1 MPKELRLCTSTR
13 IHPKIRRLRNK
24 LGPEGVLA
32 LYNLWCFCIEYKQD
46 GRLVGMEDVDVAEA
60 ADYDG
65 CYEGFVHTLVELR
78 LLDAT
83 EGVFTVHNWSRY
95 NKSKKTETA
104 RNPAVKV
111 TKLSETIRSIVG
123 YYRTVHPTRGKMLKP
138 GSRDWKRIRARLVED
153 EFTKDDLLKAIDGNK
168 ICPWHSKHPAGYSA
182 EYVFRN
188 GTKVEGFIEL
198 ATNGA
203 RKEEQIGHHKGSEE
217 FKDGD
222 QSSRF

>member
-60 ADYDG
+60 ADYEG
-65 CYEGFVHTLVELR
+65 CHEGFVHTLCNLR
-78 LLDAT
+78 LLDVT

-95 NKSKKTETA
+95 NKSKKTQAA

-111 TKLSETIRSIVG
+111 TKLSETIRSIVD

-153 EFTKDDLLKAIDGNK
+153 EFTKEDLLKAIDGNK

-203 RKEEQIGHHKGSEE
+203 KQEQVGHHKGSEE

>member
-83 EGVFTVHNWSRY
+83 EGMLTVHNWTRY
-95 NKSKKTETA
+95 NGKRKGAKSA
-104 RNPAVKV
+104 DIP
-111 TKLSETIRSIVG
+111 LSAPISESILEIVN
-123 YYRTVHPTRGKMLKP
+123 YYRTVHPTRGKMLRP
-138 GSRDWKRIRARLVED
+138 GSRDWKRIRARIKED
-153 EFTKDDLLKAIDGNK
+153 GFTKGDLLKAIDGNR
-168 ICPWHSKHPAGYSA
+168 ICPWHSKHPAGHSA
-182 EYVFRN
+182 EYIFRN

-198 ATNGA
+198 ANNGVQQ
-203 RKEEQIGHHKGSEE
+203 EQIGHHKGSEE

-222 QSSRF
+222 QSSEF